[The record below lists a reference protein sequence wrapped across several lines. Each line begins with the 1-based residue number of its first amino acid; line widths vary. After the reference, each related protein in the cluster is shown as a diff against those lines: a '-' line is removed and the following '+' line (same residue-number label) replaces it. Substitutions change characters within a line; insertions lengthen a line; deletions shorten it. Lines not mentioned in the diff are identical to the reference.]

1 MSGGEGPAGADA
13 GTGADARPAAG
24 AGAAGRAAGSWLLDE
39 ALTATIRRTGASAG
53 GFHLWD
59 GPERGLLALVVL
71 CGVPAEVAWP
81 WHRIPVAASTP
92 VSDAVRE
99 DRLVWIG
106 SQEDLAH
113 DYPQAAVSLPY
124 EFCLAAAPLR
134 GRRGAHGAL
143 FLLWPAGHARTASAR
158 ERHHVTSAA
167 RCIARMLDEAGGTP
181 EVPDRPR
188 VIPVAPPRTY
198 GSRPAQAAA
207 DWAERLP
214 EGAVAL
220 DLEGRITFVN
230 GTAADL
236 LGRTSGRLL
245 GTWPWQSLPWL
256 DAPLVEDRYR
266 SAVLSREP
274 VEFTALRP
282 PDIPLRF
289 QLYPDSSGISVRVT
303 RPARHVETVRSGPP
317 AGGSVP
323 YTGRIHQLL
332 HLAAAMTETVTVRDV
347 VELVAHQVLPAFGAD
362 ALVLSAA
369 DAGRLKITGY
379 HGYDPATIERLD
391 GLPLGTG
398 LTPAGQVLADGVPAF
413 FGDPAAMSR
422 AHPGASRISGK
433 QAWAFLPLT
442 ISGRPV
448 GCCILSYERPHDFT
462 ADERAVLTSL
472 AGLIA
477 QALDRARLHDAVHDL
492 AHGLQQALLPHTL
505 PTVPG
510 LRAAAR
516 YLPAGH
522 GMDIGGDFYDVIPL
536 DSTTVAAVI
545 GDVQG
550 HNVAAAALMGQV
562 RTAIR
567 AAAGAPPGAV
577 LARTGR
583 LLAGLDTELLVSCLY
598 VHIDLASR
606 CATLASAGHPPPLV
620 HAPGTRPRRVDLDPC
635 PLLGIGADTP
645 CPVTRLELAPGTLLT
660 LYTDGLVEKPTA
672 AGVDAERGTDDLA
685 AVLAEND
692 GADLDDLIEALLHG
706 TGAASVHA
714 DDIALL
720 LLRL

>member
-1 MSGGEGPAGADA
+1 MSGGGEGLADA
-13 GTGADARPAAG
+13 DPRPETE
-24 AGAAGRAAGSWLLDE
+24 AGRAGSRLLDE
-39 ALTATIRRTGASAG
+39 ALTETIRRTGASAG

-59 GPERGLLALVVL
+59 GPEHGLLALVVL
-71 CGVPAEVAWP
+71 CGVPAEVARP
-81 WHRIPVAASTP
+81 WHRISPTASTP

-124 EFCLAAAPLR
+124 EFCLAAAPLT
-134 GRRGAHGAL
+134 GRRGPHGAL
-143 FLLWPAGHARTASAR
+143 FLLWPAGHARTASLR
-158 ERHHVTSAA
+158 ERDHVSSAA
-167 RCIARMLDEAGGTP
+167 RGVARMLDRADGTP
-181 EVPDRPR
+181 AVPEVPR
-188 VIPVAPPRTY
+188 VIPAAPPRAY
-198 GSRPAQAAA
+198 GGRPPHAAA

-214 EGAVAL
+214 EGALAL
-220 DLEGRITFVN
+220 DLEGRITFVD
-230 GTAADL
+230 GTAEAL
-236 LGRTSGRLL
+236 LGRASGHLL

-266 SAVLSREP
+266 AAVLSREP

-282 PDIPLRF
+282 PDIPLGF
-289 QLYPDSSGISVRVT
+289 QLYPDSSGISVRIT
-303 RPARHVETVRSGPP
+303 RPARHEEGTRSGPP
-317 AGGSVP
+317 AGAAVP
-323 YTGRIHQLL
+323 QTGRVHQLL

-347 VELVAHQVLPAFGAD
+347 VEVVAHQVLPAFGAD

-369 DAGRLKITGY
+369 DAGRLRITGH
-379 HGYDPATIERLD
+379 HGYDPATVERLD
-391 GLPLGTG
+391 GLPLDTG
-398 LTPAGQVLADGVPAF
+398 LTPAGQVLADGIPAF
-413 FGDPAAMSR
+413 FRDRGAMAR
-422 AHPGASRISGK
+422 AHPDAPHLSGK

-448 GCCILSYERPHDFT
+448 GCCILSYERPHTFT

-477 QALDRARLHDAVHDL
+477 QALDRARLHDAAHDL
-492 AHGLQQALLPHTL
+492 AHGLQQALLPHSL
-505 PTVPG
+505 PALPG
-510 LRAAAR
+510 LEAAAR

-522 GMDIGGDFYDVIPL
+522 GMDIGGDFYDVIAL
-536 DSTTVAAVI
+536 DDTTVAAVI

-583 LLAGLDTELLVSCLY
+583 LLAGLDTDLLVSCLY
-598 VHIDLASR
+598 AHIDLTSR
-606 CATLASAGHPPPLV
+606 CATLAAAGHPPPLV
-620 HAPGTRPRRVDLDPC
+620 HAPGSRPHRVELDPW
-635 PLLGIGADTP
+635 PLLGVSVDTP
-645 CPVTRLELAPGTLLT
+645 CPVTRLELEPGTLLT
-660 LYTDGLVEKPTA
+660 FYTDGLVEKPTA

-685 AVLAEND
+685 AVLADHD
-692 GADLDDLIEALLHG
+692 GADLDDLIEALLRD
-706 TGAASVHA
+706 TGAAAGHR

>member
-1 MSGGEGPAGADA
+1 MSGGGEDLADAGVGAGADA
-13 GTGADARPAAG
+13 GR
-24 AGAAGRAAGSWLLDE
+24 AGSWLLDE
-39 ALTATIRRTGASAG
+39 ALTETIRRTGASAG

-59 GPERGLLALVVL
+59 GPAHGLLALVVL
-71 CGVPAEVAWP
+71 CGVPAEVARP
-81 WHRIPVAASTP
+81 WHRISPAASTP

-106 SQEDLAH
+106 SQEELAH

-134 GRRGAHGAL
+134 GRRGSHGAL
-143 FLLWPAGHARTASAR
+143 FLLWPAGHARTASLR
-158 ERHHVTSAA
+158 EQHHITSAA
-167 RCIARMLDEAGGTP
+167 RRIARMLDQADG
-181 EVPDRPR
+181 VPAVSELPR
-188 VIPVAPPRTY
+188 VIPATPPRTY
-198 GSRPAQAAA
+198 GGRPPLAAA

-214 EGAVAL
+214 EGALAL
-220 DLEGRITFVN
+220 DLEGRITFVD
-230 GTAADL
+230 GTAEAL
-236 LGRTSGRLL
+236 LGRASGQLL

-256 DAPLVEDRYR
+256 DAPVVEDRYR
-266 SAVLSREP
+266 AAVLSREP

-282 PDIPLRF
+282 PDIPLGF
-289 QLYPDSSGISVRVT
+289 QLYPDSSGISVRIT
-303 RPARHVETVRSGPP
+303 RPARHAERAPSGAP
-317 AGGSVP
+317 AGAAVP
-323 YTGRIHQLL
+323 QTGRVHQLL
-332 HLAAAMTETVTVRDV
+332 HLAAAMTEPVTVRDV

-369 DAGRLKITGY
+369 DAGRLKITGH
-379 HGYDPATIERLD
+379 HGYDKAVVERLD
-391 GLPLGTG
+391 GLPLDTG
-398 LTPAGQVLADGVPAF
+398 LTPAGQVMATGLPAF
-413 FGDPAAMSR
+413 FEDAAAM
-422 AHPGASRISGK
+422 AHLHPGAPKISGK

-442 ISGRPV
+442 VSGRPV
-448 GCCILSYERPHDFT
+448 GCCILSYERPHAFT

-477 QALDRARLHDAVHDL
+477 QALDRARLHDAAHEL

-510 LRAAAR
+510 LETAAR
-516 YLPAGH
+516 YLPASH
-522 GMDIGGDFYDVIPL
+522 GMDIGGDFYDVVVL
-536 DSTTVAAVI
+536 DDTTVAAVI

-583 LLAGLDTELLVSCLY
+583 LLAGLDTDLLVSCLY
-598 VHIDLASR
+598 VHIDLTSR

-620 HAPGTRPRRVDLDPC
+620 HVPGCPPHRVELDPW
-635 PLLGIGADTP
+635 PLLGVGLDTP
-645 CPVTRLELAPGTLLT
+645 CPVTRLELEPGTLLT

-672 AGVDAERGTDDLA
+672 AGIDAERGTDDLA
-685 AVLAEND
+685 AILADHD
-692 GADLDDLIEALLHG
+692 GADLDDLIEALLRG
-706 TGAASVHA
+706 TGAASSHT

-720 LLRL
+720 LLRV